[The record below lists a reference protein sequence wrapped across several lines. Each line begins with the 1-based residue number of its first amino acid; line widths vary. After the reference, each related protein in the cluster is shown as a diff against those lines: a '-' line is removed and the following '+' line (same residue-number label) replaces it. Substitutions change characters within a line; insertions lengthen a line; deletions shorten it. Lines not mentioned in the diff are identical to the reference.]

1 MEGSSGANYR
11 SRKKTGGVF
20 QGTSFESDI
29 GLRRVSKRIVHM
41 IFVVVVGIVIVYV
54 VIIIVRIDLSR
65 RLYG

>member
-1 MEGSSGANYR
+1 M
-11 SRKKTGGVF
+11 F